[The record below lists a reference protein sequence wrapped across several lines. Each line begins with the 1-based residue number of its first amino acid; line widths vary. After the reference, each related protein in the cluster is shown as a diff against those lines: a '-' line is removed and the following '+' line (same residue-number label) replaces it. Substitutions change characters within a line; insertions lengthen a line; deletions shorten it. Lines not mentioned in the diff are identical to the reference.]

1 MVTKGSYGAGQPDS
15 MSRGRAGE
23 SLMRQ
28 LEQLAAGW
36 PADEQ
41 AKLAGELDRQQVT
54 DANYSRAN
62 SLPAITGSQLRIFRG
77 DEHEHQHGKM

>member
-1 MVTKGSYGAGQPDS
+1 
-15 MSRGRAGE
+15 MSRGRAAPAAERAGE

-41 AKLAGELDRQQVT
+41 VKLAGELDRQQVT
-54 DANYSRAN
+54 DSA
-62 SLPAITGSQLRIFRG
+62 AITRSQLRIFRG
-77 DEHEHQHGKM
+77 DEHEHQHGN

>member
-1 MVTKGSYGAGQPDS
+1 
-15 MSRGRAGE
+15 MSRGRAAPAAERAGE

-41 AKLAGELDRQQVT
+41 AKLASEIDRQQVT
-54 DANYSRAN
+54 DANYSRVN
-62 SLPAITGSQLRIFRG
+62 SLPATTGSLLRIFRG

>member
-1 MVTKGSYGAGQPDS
+1 
-15 MSRGRAGE
+15 MSRGRAAPADELASEAERASE

-41 AKLAGELDRQQVT
+41 AELASEIDRQQVT
-54 DANYSRAN
+54 EANCYARSN
-62 SLPAITGSQLRIFRG
+62 SAATTGSQLRIFRG
-77 DEHEHQHGKM
+77 DDHEHQHGN

>member
-1 MVTKGSYGAGQPDS
+1 
-15 MSRGRAGE
+15 MSRGRAAPAAERAGE

-41 AKLAGELDRQQVT
+41 AQLAGELDRQQVT
-54 DANYSRAN
+54 EANCSRAN
-62 SLPAITGSQLRIFRG
+62 NSTATTGSLLRIFRG